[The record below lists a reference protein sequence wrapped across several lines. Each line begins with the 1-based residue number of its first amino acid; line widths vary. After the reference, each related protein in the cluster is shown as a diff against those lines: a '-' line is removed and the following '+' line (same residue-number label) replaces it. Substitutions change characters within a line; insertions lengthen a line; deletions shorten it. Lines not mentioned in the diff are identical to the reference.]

1 MPDFTTEIDID
12 PYEYVDECS
21 RHEKQELIDELVSR
35 GFVLQ
40 ISSPSGTQPNLL
52 EIEWMNNIA
61 KLATLR
67 QRVTLEEEQA
77 IKELVSKYL

>member
-40 ISSPSGTQPNLL
+40 ISSPSGTQLNLL

>member
-1 MPDFTTEIDID
+1 MPEFTTEIDID

-21 RHEKQELIDELVSR
+21 RHEKQELIDELVNR

-40 ISSPSGTQPNLL
+40 ISSPIETKPNLL
-52 EIEWMNNIA
+52 EIEWFNTIS

>member
-1 MPDFTTEIDID
+1 MPEFTTEIDID

-40 ISSPSGTQPNLL
+40 ISSPSGTQSNLL

-77 IKELVSKYL
+77 IKELVSKYS

>member
-35 GFVLQ
+35 GFV
-40 ISSPSGTQPNLL
+40 
-52 EIEWMNNIA
+52 
-61 KLATLR
+61 
-67 QRVTLEEEQA
+67 
-77 IKELVSKYL
+77 

>member
-1 MPDFTTEIDID
+1 MPEFTTEIDID

-40 ISSPSGTQPNLL
+40 ISSPSGTQLNLL

>member
-1 MPDFTTEIDID
+1 MPEFTTEIDID

-40 ISSPSGTQPNLL
+40 ISSPSGTQSNLL
-52 EIEWMNNIA
+52 EIEWFNTIS

>member
-21 RHEKQELIDELVSR
+21 RHELQELIDELVDR

-40 ISSPSGTQPNLL
+40 ISSPSETQPNLL
-52 EIEWMNNIA
+52 EIEWFNTIS
-61 KLATLR
+61 KLSKLR
-67 QRVTLEEEQA
+67 QRLSIEEEDT
-77 IKELVSKYL
+77 IKALVEKYS

>member
-21 RHEKQELIDELVSR
+21 RHEKQELIDELVNR

-40 ISSPSGTQPNLL
+40 ISSPIEKKPNLL
-52 EIEWMNNIA
+52 EIEWMSNIA

-67 QRVTLEEEQA
+67 QRVTPEEEDM
-77 IKELVSKYL
+77 IKNLVNKYS

>member
-21 RHEKQELIDELVSR
+21 RHEKQELIDELVNR

-40 ISSPSGTQPNLL
+40 ISSPIETKPNLL
-52 EIEWMNNIA
+52 EIEWFNTIS
-61 KLATLR
+61 KLARLR
-67 QRVTLEEEQA
+67 QRVTLEEEQS

>member
-40 ISSPSGTQPNLL
+40 ISSPIETKPNLL
-52 EIEWMNNIA
+52 EIEWFNTIT
-61 KLATLR
+61 KLARLR
-67 QRVTLEEEQA
+67 QRVTLEEEQV
-77 IKELVSKYL
+77 ISELVSKYS

>member
-40 ISSPSGTQPNLL
+40 ISSPIETKPNLL
-52 EIEWMNNIA
+52 EIEWLSNIA

>member
-40 ISSPSGTQPNLL
+40 ISSPIETKPNLL
-52 EIEWMNNIA
+52 RQNQTFL
-61 KLATLR
+61 KLSGL
-67 QRVTLEEEQA
+67 
-77 IKELVSKYL
+77 IPYPN

>member
-40 ISSPSGTQPNLL
+40 ISSPIETKPNLL
-52 EIEWMNNIA
+52 EIEWFNTIS
-61 KLATLR
+61 KLARLR
-67 QRVTLEEEQA
+67 QRVTLEEEQS

>member
-40 ISSPSGTQPNLL
+40 ISSPIETKPNLL
-52 EIEWMNNIA
+52 EIEWFNTIS
-61 KLATLR
+61 KLVRLR
-67 QRVTLEEEQA
+67 QRVTPEEEEM
-77 IKELVSKYL
+77 IKNLVNKHC

>member
-40 ISSPSGTQPNLL
+40 ISSPIETKPNLL
-52 EIEWMNNIA
+52 EIEWLGNIA
-61 KLATLR
+61 KLSTLR
-67 QRVTLEEEQA
+67 QRVTHEEEQV
-77 IKELVSKYL
+77 IKDLVSKYL

>member
-21 RHEKQELIDELVSR
+21 RHEKLELIDELVNR

-40 ISSPSGTQPNLL
+40 ISSPIETKPNLL
-52 EIEWMNNIA
+52 EIEWFNTIV
-61 KLATLR
+61 KLSKLR
-67 QRVTLEEEQA
+67 QRLSIEEEET
-77 IKELVSKYL
+77 IKALVEKYS